1 MILFLNIFYLVLYW
15 FHLDLFLN
23 TIVYFFLQT
32 SQSWRECWV
41 VALLCTRYIFT
52 TIRYNKT
59 ASAVLHNTMGLIS
72 CKSTSLCMDYHYT
85 HLHTRHRSL
94 SHVIKTSWS
103 LKVLVGLLSRNFWS
117 TSWFQFPFFLYILSY
132 TIMWVE
138 ALERVH
144 PRDNQFIHL
153 PILTSQ

>member
-1 MILFLNIFYLVLYW
+1 MSAVHFRLNETPLDEFMCHPCGTDTITYERRLYRSILF
-15 FHLDLFLN
+15 
-23 TIVYFFLQT
+23 VYNFLQT

-72 CKSTSLCMDYHYT
+72 CKSRSLCMDYHYT

-117 TSWFQFPFFLYILSY
+117 TSWFQFPVFSIFFRIQLC
-132 TIMWVE
+132 E
-138 ALERVH
+138 
-144 PRDNQFIHL
+144 
-153 PILTSQ
+153 